1 MPHAIRLRSA
11 TGVASFAASAWVV
24 FALGGGAGPAP
35 CPSMDRNS
43 VINDPVV
50 REALDDAWRD
60 SHEGAPDEHEEGG
73 FVFQCQGGPRGYET
87 RIQRWPAGSSEHG
100 GVQRGPEPPPGCRTV
115 ASFHTHPGGASDVEY
130 DNDHPSDDD
139 QNFARRYGVP
149 GIIRFGEGSDPST
162 TTTFGYGPQV
172 PAIPPWQCPQPP
184 IGSSSGDPHLRTFDG
199 VRYDFQVPGD
209 FTLAAANAP
218 HESDFQIQLRLELV
232 PTSRIAGAHPL
243 TQGRSITFRLGGS
256 TIELGSDG
264 TFLDGEP
271 TTLADIVAHE
281 PGGGGS
287 IVVDELGAVRI
298 TFPDGTVA
306 VINGPT
312 SITVR
317 LAGAVHGLLG
327 DGDGD
332 ATDDLRTADGTD
344 AAEGG
349 LLRDDRLAGEFAD
362 ANRVPAEDSLFHGP
376 PPAFEPVGDVPGQ
389 LVHLADD
396 VLAAATRTCA
406 MGGVTDPILL
416 AGCVLDVGA
425 SGDDRFVTDALAAQR
440 AAAALAPA
448 GATSADDQLLAAA
461 TNGDTAAA
469 VQLLD
474 AGDADPNARRGI
486 DAATPLMIAAQ
497 LGDVTLVQAI
507 LDAGAD
513 LEARDTSGAT
523 SLALAA
529 SNGQVDA
536 ATVLLRAGADPDA
549 PTFTG
554 WRPLH
559 AAALNGHPEVVAVLL
574 DAGAGIAAGDD
585 RDMTALIA
593 AAQVGHDQTVS
604 LPLDR
609 GAHVDT
615 PTASG
620 WTALHWA
627 TVNAH
632 VSTVRLLLAAG
643 ADPDAR
649 TSDGS
654 TPLHVAASTGSIA
667 VTKALVAAGADI
679 DAQDASGARPVDI
692 ARRSGYDDVVAV
704 LS

>member
-1 MPHAIRLRSA
+1 
-11 TGVASFAASAWVV
+11 VA
-24 FALGGGAGPAP
+24 
-35 CPSMDRNS
+35 R
-43 VINDPVV
+43 
-50 REALDDAWRD
+50 
-60 SHEGAPDEHEEGG
+60 
-73 FVFQCQGGPRGYET
+73 
-87 RIQRWPAGSSEHG
+87 
-100 GVQRGPEPPPGCRTV
+100 
-115 ASFHTHPGGASDVEY
+115 
-130 DNDHPSDDD
+130 
-139 QNFARRYGVP
+139 FARRYGVP
-149 GIIRFGEGSDPST
+149 GIIRFGEGGDPST

-209 FTLAAANAP
+209 FTLAAADAP

-232 PTSRIAGAHPL
+232 PSSRIA
-243 TQGRSITFRLGGS
+243 
-256 TIELGSDG
+256 G

-287 IVVDELGAVRI
+287 IIVDELGAVRI

-317 LAGAVHGLLG
+317 LADDLAGAVRGLLG

-376 PPAFEPVGDVPGQ
+376 PPAFEPVADVPGQ

-396 VLAAATRTCA
+396 VRAAATRTCA

-425 SGDDRFVTDALAAQR
+425 SD
-440 AAAALAPA
+440 
-448 GATSADDQLLAAA
+448 DDQLLAAA

-507 LDAGAD
+507 LDAGAE

-536 ATVLLRAGADPDA
+536 ATVLLHAGADPDA

-559 AAALNGHPEVVAVLL
+559 AAALTGHPEVVAVL
-574 DAGAGIAAGDD
+574 
-585 RDMTALIA
+585 
-593 AAQVGHDQTVS
+593 S
-604 LPLDR
+604 
-609 GAHVDT
+609 
-615 PTASG
+615 
-620 WTALHWA
+620 
-627 TVNAH
+627 
-632 VSTVRLLLAAG
+632 
-643 ADPDAR
+643 
-649 TSDGS
+649 
-654 TPLHVAASTGSIA
+654 
-667 VTKALVAAGADI
+667 
-679 DAQDASGARPVDI
+679 
-692 ARRSGYDDVVAV
+692 
-704 LS
+704 